1 MIKSGCSQLVV
12 LLFGLVLGA
21 NGTQA
26 LAQTTPNN
34 QLLYELLNRIE
45 RLEREIRQLRGDLE
59 VYRYRQDR
67 YEELEHRLRAL
78 EGGNP
83 GVISKPQDSTHS
95 VPIYPSAPRATK
107 ELPLV
112 GPEPIIIAPSPPPP
126 PPPPPTLAPEPE
138 PAPALASADEQAAYN
153 TAFAH
158 MQEGQYQQAII
169 TFEDFLND
177 YPNNAL
183 TDKAYYWLGQAYYV
197 NRDFSN
203 ARDIF
208 LTLGAKYPDSEKLP
222 DTLLKLGY
230 SYEELGDRNRAMQVY
245 TKLMQAYPGSRAA
258 SLAEPRVKLLQ

>member
-1 MIKSGCSQLVV
+1 MIKSGYSQLIV
-12 LLFGLVLGA
+12 LLFGLMLGT

-34 QLLYELLNRIE
+34 QLMYELLNRIE

-67 YEELEHRLRAL
+67 YEELEHRLRVL
-78 EGGNP
+78 EGGSS
-83 GVISKPQDSTHS
+83 GVISGSQDSASSNPMPPPT
-95 VPIYPSAPRATK
+95 VTK

-112 GPEPIIIAPSPPPP
+112 GPEQTI
-126 PPPPPTLAPEPE
+126 LAP
-138 PAPALASADEQAAYN
+138 APQPSAPASADEQAAYN
-153 TAFAH
+153 AAFAH
-158 MQEGQYQQAII
+158 MQEGQYRQAII
-169 TFEDFLND
+169 TFEDFLRD

-183 TDKAYYWLGQAYYV
+183 TDEAYYWLGQAYYV
-197 NRDFSN
+197 NRDFSS

-208 LTLGAKYPDSEKLP
+208 LTLGAKYPNSEKLP

-230 SYEELGDRNRAMQVY
+230 SYEELGDRDRAQQVY